1 MRNII
6 IVLFLF
12 IFGLGA
18 NAQQHAVVPTQI
30 KEVSVFLSMAQVNR
44 QGNLYLGAG
53 AAELIFDK
61 LSPHLN
67 EGSVEVKVPK
77 GVHILSVSYKNDG
90 KLKEE
95 KPAEILSLEDSLL
108 RVKNALYLVQ
118 TDKENINLQ
127 RELILANKSLGGT
140 AGVKA
145 EELEDVLSIYE
156 NKLNEFKFRKLKL
169 DEEERLLIKQKDHL
183 EVLLNDYNQGKINLS
198 RQIRVQV
205 MVDQPQQGSLV
216 ELKYS
221 VNQVSWGASYDVRV
235 SGVGAPV
242 EFILKGNISQSTG
255 EDWSNV
261 KLKLAGIDPLAGGSM
276 PILEPIFL
284 RVMEPDVLD
293 SKGPKRKMHEPEIVM
308 GAMPAMMADNDQNY
322 IPSIIQTP
330 TALKFEVNVP
340 YSIPS
345 DGVAH
350 QVELARFDLPASYKL
365 MSTPKYDESVYVN
378 AAFET
383 NDLLN
388 QLNAEANIYYDGSFT
403 GTTYISS
410 QTNDTMLITLGKE
423 RRMVIKRAKL
433 KEMTSKSIFGSNKK
447 EKSGYQIA
455 IINTSTESLELEL
468 FDQIPISANGEIEV
482 KLLNAGGATYNAEN
496 GQLQWK
502 VKIAPKQ
509 EVKLQFEFEVSF
521 PKAKRITPY

>member
-1 MRNII
+1 MKFK
-6 IVLFLF
+6 IVFICLLFLA
-12 IFGLGA
+12 LGA
-18 NAQQHAVVPTQI
+18 NAQQRVVVPSQI

-90 KLKEE
+90 NLKEE
-95 KPAEILSLEDSLL
+95 KPSEILALEDSLL
-108 RVKNALYLVQ
+108 RIKTALYLVH
-118 TDKENINLQ
+118 TDRENIHLQ

-156 NKLNEFKFRKLKL
+156 NKLSEYKFRKLKL
-169 DEEERLLIKQKDHL
+169 DEEERLLLKQKDHL
-183 EVLLNDYNQGKINLS
+183 EILLNDYNQGKINLS
-198 RQIRVQV
+198 RQVRVQV
-205 MVDQPQQGSLV
+205 MVDQSQQGSLV
-216 ELKYS
+216 ELKYN
-221 VNQVSWGASYDVRV
+221 VGQVSWGASYDVRV
-235 SGVGAPV
+235 SGVGAPI
-242 EFILKGNISQSTG
+242 EFVLKGNISQSTG

-276 PILEPIFL
+276 PILEPVFL
-284 RVMEPDVLD
+284 RVMEPVVLD
-293 SKGPKRKMHEPEIVM
+293 SKGPKRKVIEPEIVM
-308 GAMPAMMADNDQNY
+308 GAMPAMMADNNQNY
-322 IPSIIQTP
+322 TPSIVQTP

-388 QLNAEANIYYDGSFT
+388 QLNAEANIYYDGTFT

-423 RRMVIKRAKL
+423 RRMLIKRTKL

-455 IINTSTESLELEL
+455 IINASAENLELEL
-468 FDQIPISANGEIEV
+468 FDQIPLSANGEIEV
-482 KLLNAGGATYNAEN
+482 KLLNAGGATYNAES
-496 GQLQWK
+496 GLLQWK
-502 VKIAPKQ
+502 TKIAAKQ
-509 EVKLQFEFEVSF
+509 EVKLQFEFEVSY
-521 PKAKRITPY
+521 PKTKRITPY

>member
-1 MRNII
+1 MRKILI
-6 IVLFLF
+6 FLF
-12 IFGLGA
+12 FFIWGFGA
-18 NAQQHAVVPTQI
+18 NAQQRVVVPNQI

-44 QGNLYLGAG
+44 QGNLYLGVG
-53 AAELIFDK
+53 SAELIFDK

-90 KLKEE
+90 NVKEE
-95 KPAEILSLEDSLL
+95 KPAEILALEDSLL
-108 RVKNALYLVQ
+108 RVKTALYLVHA
-118 TDKENINLQ
+118 DRENIHLQ
-127 RELILANKSLGGT
+127 RELILANKNLGGT

-156 NKLNEFKFRKLKL
+156 NKLNEYKLRKLKL
-169 DEEERLLIKQKDHL
+169 DEEERLLLKQKEHY
-183 EVLLNDYNQGKINLS
+183 EVILNDYFQGKINLS
-198 RQIRVQV
+198 RQVRVQV

-235 SGVGAPV
+235 NGVGAPI
-242 EFILKGNISQSTG
+242 EFILKANISQSTG
-255 EDWSNV
+255 EDWNNV

-276 PILEPIFL
+276 PVLEPVFL
-284 RVMEPDVLD
+284 RVMEPDVLE
-293 SKGPKRKMHEPEIVM
+293 RKVVQRKSVEPEVVM
-308 GAMPAMMADNDQNY
+308 GAMPAMMADVNQNY
-322 IPSIIQTP
+322 TASISQTP
-330 TALKFEVNVP
+330 TALKFDVNVP

-345 DGVAH
+345 DGAAH

-365 MSTPKYDESVYVN
+365 MTTPKYDESVFVN

-388 QLNAEANIYYDGSFT
+388 QLNADANIYYDGTFT
-403 GTTYISS
+403 GTTYIGS
-410 QTNDTMLITLGKE
+410 QPNDSILITLGKE
-423 RRMVIKRAKL
+423 RRMVVRRTKL

-447 EKSGYQIA
+447 EKSGYQIV
-455 IINTSTESLELEL
+455 IVNTSSENLDLELL
-468 FDQIPISANGEIEV
+468 DQIPLSANGEIEV
-482 KLLNAGGATYNAEN
+482 KLLDAGGATYTAET

-502 VKIAPKQ
+502 VKVSPKQ
-509 EVKLQFEFEVSF
+509 EIKLQFEFEVSY